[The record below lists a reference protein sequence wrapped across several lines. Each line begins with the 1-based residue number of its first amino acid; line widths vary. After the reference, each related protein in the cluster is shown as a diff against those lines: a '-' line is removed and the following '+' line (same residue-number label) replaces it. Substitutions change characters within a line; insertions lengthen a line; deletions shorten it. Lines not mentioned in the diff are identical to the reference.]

1 MDPVTVTCN
10 VCGQPAL
17 VHSVRYNYTMD
28 GPHQPFADRHILR
41 ETHSDIE
48 CPSCGLR
55 TQVEAYESE
64 DQA

>member
-10 VCGQPAL
+10 VCGQLAL
-17 VHSVRYNYTMD
+17 VHSVRYKYDDDD
-28 GPHQPFADRHILR
+28 GHLLR

-55 TQVEAYESE
+55 TQVEAYQSE
-64 DQA
+64 DQP